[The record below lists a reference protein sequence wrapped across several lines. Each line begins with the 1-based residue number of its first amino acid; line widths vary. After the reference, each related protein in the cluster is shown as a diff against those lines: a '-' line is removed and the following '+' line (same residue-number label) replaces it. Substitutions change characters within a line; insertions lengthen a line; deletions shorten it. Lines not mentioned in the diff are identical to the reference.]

1 MIHTYDITGMT
12 CGGCKASVE
21 KYLGNLDN
29 VTNVSVNLDK
39 AEVEVAMSS
48 KVPIEAL
55 KKALPEKYLLSEK
68 DDKNDFQ
75 MASLSRDEIKQKSKL
90 QQLQPLLIIFLGLTQ
105 HQAQGTAL
113 FAMLPPIGI
122 LAAVNYYRQGFV
134 KWEYAIVIAFTFV
147 IGGYLG
153 SKLSLSLPPQMV
165 RRIFGVI
172 MLLGAI
178 KLISSK

>member
-1 MIHTYDITGMT
+1 MSVSTFIILIIIGLLAGVLSGLVGVGGGILMI
-12 CGGCKASVE
+12 
-21 KYLGNLDN
+21 
-29 VTNVSVNLDK
+29 
-39 AEVEVAMSS
+39 
-48 KVPIEAL
+48 
-55 KKALPEKYLLSEK
+55 
-68 DDKNDFQ
+68 
-75 MASLSRDEIKQKSKL
+75 
-90 QQLQPLLIIFLGLTQ
+90 PLLIIFLGVTQ
-105 HQAQGTAL
+105 HEAQGTAL

-122 LAAVNYYRQGFV
+122 LAAINYYKEGFV

-172 MLLGAI
+172 MLIGAI

>member
-1 MIHTYDITGMT
+1 MSVSTFIILIIIGLLAGVLSGLVGVGGGILMI
-12 CGGCKASVE
+12 
-21 KYLGNLDN
+21 
-29 VTNVSVNLDK
+29 
-39 AEVEVAMSS
+39 
-48 KVPIEAL
+48 
-55 KKALPEKYLLSEK
+55 
-68 DDKNDFQ
+68 
-75 MASLSRDEIKQKSKL
+75 
-90 QQLQPLLIIFLGLTQ
+90 PLLIIFLGLTQ
-105 HQAQGTAL
+105 HEAQGTAL

-122 LAAVNYYRQGFV
+122 LAAINYYKEGFV

-153 SKLSLSLPPQMV
+153 SKLSLSLPPQTV

>member
-1 MIHTYDITGMT
+1 MSVSTFIILIIIGLLAGILSGLVGVGGGILMI
-12 CGGCKASVE
+12 
-21 KYLGNLDN
+21 
-29 VTNVSVNLDK
+29 
-39 AEVEVAMSS
+39 
-48 KVPIEAL
+48 
-55 KKALPEKYLLSEK
+55 
-68 DDKNDFQ
+68 
-75 MASLSRDEIKQKSKL
+75 
-90 QQLQPLLIIFLGLTQ
+90 PLLIIFLGLTQ
-105 HQAQGTAL
+105 HEAQGTAL

-122 LAAVNYYRQGFV
+122 LAAFNYYKEGFV

-165 RRIFGVI
+165 RRVFGVI

>member
-1 MIHTYDITGMT
+1 MSVSTFIILIIIGLLAGVLSGLVGVGGGILMI
-12 CGGCKASVE
+12 
-21 KYLGNLDN
+21 
-29 VTNVSVNLDK
+29 
-39 AEVEVAMSS
+39 
-48 KVPIEAL
+48 
-55 KKALPEKYLLSEK
+55 
-68 DDKNDFQ
+68 
-75 MASLSRDEIKQKSKL
+75 
-90 QQLQPLLIIFLGLTQ
+90 PLLIIFLGLSQ

-122 LAAVNYYRQGFV
+122 LAAINYYKEGFV
-134 KWEYAIVIAFTFV
+134 KWEYAIVIAFTFI

-153 SKLSLSLPPQMV
+153 SKFSLSLPPQMV

>member
-1 MIHTYDITGMT
+1 MSISTFIILIIIGLLAGVLSGLVGVGGGILMI
-12 CGGCKASVE
+12 
-21 KYLGNLDN
+21 
-29 VTNVSVNLDK
+29 
-39 AEVEVAMSS
+39 
-48 KVPIEAL
+48 
-55 KKALPEKYLLSEK
+55 
-68 DDKNDFQ
+68 
-75 MASLSRDEIKQKSKL
+75 
-90 QQLQPLLIIFLGLTQ
+90 PLLIIFLGLTQ
-105 HQAQGTAL
+105 HEAQGTAL

-122 LAAVNYYRQGFV
+122 LAAINYYKEGFV

-165 RRIFGVI
+165 RRIFGII

>member
-1 MIHTYDITGMT
+1 MSVSTFIILIIIGLLAGILSGLVGVGGGILMI
-12 CGGCKASVE
+12 
-21 KYLGNLDN
+21 
-29 VTNVSVNLDK
+29 
-39 AEVEVAMSS
+39 
-48 KVPIEAL
+48 
-55 KKALPEKYLLSEK
+55 
-68 DDKNDFQ
+68 
-75 MASLSRDEIKQKSKL
+75 
-90 QQLQPLLIIFLGLTQ
+90 PLLIIFLGLSQ

-122 LAAVNYYRQGFV
+122 LATINYYKEGFV
-134 KWEYAIVIAFTFV
+134 KWEYAIVIAFTFI

-153 SKLSLSLPPQMV
+153 SKFSLSLPPQMV

>member
-1 MIHTYDITGMT
+1 LPAPVFPFYI
-12 CGGCKASVE
+12 CS
-21 KYLGNLDN
+21 
-29 VTNVSVNLDK
+29 VSVSTFIIL
-39 AEVEVAMSS
+39 
-48 KVPIEAL
+48 IIIG
-55 KKALPEKYLLSEK
+55 LL
-68 DDKNDFQ
+68 
-75 MASLSRDEIKQKSKL
+75 AGILSGLVGVGGGIL
-90 QQLQPLLIIFLGLTQ
+90 MIPLLIIFLGLTQ

-122 LAAVNYYRQGFV
+122 LAAINYYKEGFV

-153 SKLSLSLPPQMV
+153 SKLSLSLPPQTV

>member
-1 MIHTYDITGMT
+1 MSVSTFIILIIIGLLAGILSGLVGVGGGILMI
-12 CGGCKASVE
+12 
-21 KYLGNLDN
+21 
-29 VTNVSVNLDK
+29 
-39 AEVEVAMSS
+39 
-48 KVPIEAL
+48 
-55 KKALPEKYLLSEK
+55 
-68 DDKNDFQ
+68 
-75 MASLSRDEIKQKSKL
+75 
-90 QQLQPLLIIFLGLTQ
+90 PLLIIFLGLTQ

-122 LAAVNYYRQGFV
+122 LAAINYYKEGFV